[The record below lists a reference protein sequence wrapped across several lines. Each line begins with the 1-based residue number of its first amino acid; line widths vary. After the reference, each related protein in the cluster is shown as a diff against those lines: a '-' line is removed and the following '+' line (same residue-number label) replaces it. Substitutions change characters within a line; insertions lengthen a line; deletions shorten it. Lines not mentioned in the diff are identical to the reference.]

1 MSDSKTTKIL
11 NNLPNFLDKRG
22 NNYQFITSFDESMQ
36 DITNQSNLLK
46 SAIQLSTATG
56 QYLEDIAAIFRLV
69 RFAGETDTS
78 LRARIKSHWEGNT
91 RGGVKQALIDTILN
105 NTGLSESDIVYDD
118 SVPMIIRITATIPS
132 FSVSSATLITI
143 LNRIKAAGVYL
154 ILLFTSSLTDSYKL
168 YTDNVIISPS
178 VDTSGYIIG
187 DYWVADTASIGL

>member
-36 DITNQSNLLK
+36 GITNQSNLLK